1 MELDGEG
8 SPISLRSQ
16 QDPPAEGPGCGQCRE
31 GMPKEGG

>member
-8 SPISLRSQ
+8 SPISVRAQ